1 MNEDNFEEFILK
13 KIEKEPHLAEQNRA
27 LLGMYKK
34 GLIQVSY
41 NEEIQDYDIQI
52 STMGKDWYYC
62 SIAES
67 FTPAEA

>member
-1 MNEDNFEEFILK
+1 M
-13 KIEKEPHLAEQNRA
+13 AEQNRA

-62 SIAES
+62 SVAES
-67 FTPAEA
+67 FTPAEE